1 MGAVAKRLSRGSAAS
16 TKRHSFFNRIGI
28 SVGIL
33 QFDGPLNDVG
43 AILDDLNCYF
53 SHTASLSGKS
63 RIIQVQEPKARR
75 VGAIPRDEPYEF
87 NNKCPTRCQT

>member
-33 QFDGPLNDVG
+33 QFDSPLNDVG
-43 AILDDLNCYF
+43 AILDNLDCYF
-53 SHTASLSGKS
+53 SHTASLSGKL
-63 RIIQVQEPKARR
+63 RTRQVQEPKARR
-75 VGAIPRDEPYEF
+75 VGAVPRDEPYQF
-87 NNKCPTRCQT
+87 SNKCPMRCRT